1 MAPPLSAAESQQR
14 YRARRDADPERRQ
27 QYLENG
33 REKWKR
39 DREKGIHTGIN
50 DVSEREKRAKRKK
63 WREAKRATRAK
74 ARRSQ
79 DTPPAT
85 PDNQPETGS
94 GPPRQRRQGEKRT
107 RIGRRK
113 LQRDMALLKAQLDR
127 EIRSKE
133 KWKKR
138 YSRCKTSSSSPRA
151 VVNRM
156 LQKQKVTPHVRKTLT
171 FHSALVA
178 DIAQA
183 YKTSKR
189 ETVKQTIAKVTCGK
203 LLKKYRLQSFA
214 FSALGFSKKRGKSYG
229 DAELTSFQ
237 RKKSSRRAES
247 KASIRTFF
255 LRDDVSRMTT
265 GRKET
270 ITARKRKMQKRLLTD
285 TLKNLHRRFASE
297 SSDNVS
303 YCLFCSCRPFLVV
316 TPTDADRATCQC
328 KTHENLQF
336 MADTLYS
343 RGLVDSKNLEEMA
356 DRTVC
361 ATGIKICAYGDCG
374 ECKHTAYPT
383 LKAATMETI
392 QVVQWLV
399 EKIGEEEKKTITI
412 KKEMQTTEADL
423 IDNFQDCLF
432 KFRKHLFNIRWQYGA
447 YRQLR
452 ESLQANECLIHI
464 DFSENYSCK
473 YHKEIQSVHFGG
485 SHQQATLHTGVLYTN
500 GQTVPFCSI
509 SPSRRH
515 DPPAIWAHMEPVL
528 AMVKTKYP
536 EVERLHFYSDGPA
549 TQYKQKGNFYLLSSE
564 PFRQGFKDLSW
575 NFFEASHGKGAPD
588 GIGGTLKRSADRIVR
603 LGEDVPDAFTLFQKL
618 KGLESTV
625 QLFFVSE
632 DDVEAKTE
640 VPALTPIKGTMRMH
654 QVISLIPGQIKYRD
668 ISCFCQRLDGQLD
681 CACFDLKVATL
692 DGVPVPPPTQTP
704 PTQTPPTENR
714 ETPWRPEEVD
724 SKYIGD
730 WCVVKYDDDVYPG
743 IIMDVEEHS
752 IRVKCMHR
760 NGVNKF
766 CWPSPRD
773 DVSWYAD
780 DQLLCLIPEPQALN
794 KRSVQ
799 LEKSTWKYMEDH
811 YVN

>member
-113 LQRDMALLKAQLDR
+113 RQRDMALLKAQLDR

-133 KWKKR
+133 
-138 YSRCKTSSSSPRA
+138 
-151 VVNRM
+151 
-156 LQKQKVTPHVRKTLT
+156 
-171 FHSALVA
+171 
-178 DIAQA
+178 
-183 YKTSKR
+183 
-189 ETVKQTIAKVTCGK
+189 
-203 LLKKYRLQSFA
+203 
-214 FSALGFSKKRGKSYG
+214 
-229 DAELTSFQ
+229 
-237 RKKSSRRAES
+237 
-247 KASIRTFF
+247 
-255 LRDDVSRMTT
+255 
-265 GRKET
+265 
-270 ITARKRKMQKRLLTD
+270 
-285 TLKNLHRRFASE
+285 
-297 SSDNVS
+297 
-303 YCLFCSCRPFLVV
+303 
-316 TPTDADRATCQC
+316 
-328 KTHENLQF
+328 
-336 MADTLYS
+336 
-343 RGLVDSKNLEEMA
+343 
-356 DRTVC
+356 
-361 ATGIKICAYGDCG
+361 
-374 ECKHTAYPT
+374 
-383 LKAATMETI
+383 
-392 QVVQWLV
+392 
-399 EKIGEEEKKTITI
+399 
-412 KKEMQTTEADL
+412 
-423 IDNFQDCLF
+423 
-432 KFRKHLFNIRWQYGA
+432 
-447 YRQLR
+447 
-452 ESLQANECLIHI
+452 
-464 DFSENYSCK
+464 
-473 YHKEIQSVHFGG
+473 
-485 SHQQATLHTGVLYTN
+485 
-500 GQTVPFCSI
+500 
-509 SPSRRH
+509 
-515 DPPAIWAHMEPVL
+515 
-528 AMVKTKYP
+528 
-536 EVERLHFYSDGPA
+536 
-549 TQYKQKGNFYLLSSE
+549 
-564 PFRQGFKDLSW
+564 
-575 NFFEASHGKGAPD
+575 
-588 GIGGTLKRSADRIVR
+588 
-603 LGEDVPDAFTLFQKL
+603 
-618 KGLESTV
+618 
-625 QLFFVSE
+625 
-632 DDVEAKTE
+632 
-640 VPALTPIKGTMRMH
+640 
-654 QVISLIPGQIKYRD
+654 KYRD

-692 DGVPVPPPTQTP
+692 DGVPVPP